1 MSKQL
6 IDFSPGSLAR
16 KHIQKEFY
24 NKKWNQFRI
33 WFFETYSE
41 NDLKNISQDFYDV
54 CRLHNKISFDK
65 DSFTR

>member
-24 NKKWNQFRI
+24 NRKWNQFRI

-41 NDLKNISQDFYDV
+41 NDLKNISEDFYDM
-54 CRLHNKISFDK
+54 CR
-65 DSFTR
+65 